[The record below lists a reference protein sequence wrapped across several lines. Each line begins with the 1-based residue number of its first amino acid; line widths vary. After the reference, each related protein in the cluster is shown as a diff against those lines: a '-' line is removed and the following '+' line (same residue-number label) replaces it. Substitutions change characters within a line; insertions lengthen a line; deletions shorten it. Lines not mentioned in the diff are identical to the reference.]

1 MPRLNFLPETYT
13 RQRFQKRMDM
23 VFVLLFVIIMGGIM
37 IANHVSVNAEGRMQA
52 KHQLVVDKYALASAT
67 TEEYF
72 AKQSKSRKKLKEA
85 ENGIKMEEST
95 PRSYLVWLV
104 TDACG
109 SEISLTQLSILTRQP
124 SVQRG
129 KKQTLK
135 PGQKPP
141 PPPPPITTMVIKG
154 LALND
159 SQILEM
165 LNQKLRAHP
174 MIAEA
179 TQENV
184 RETMVGG
191 EAYRE
196 FEIRVLLQDVDD
208 PMAIIAQSRKQT
220 FGSSSTD
227 AKTPEMPEIEE
238 VSP

>member
-23 VFVLLFVIIMGGIM
+23 VFVLLFVVIMGGIM
-37 IANHVSVNAEGRMQA
+37 IANHVSVNAEGRMQK
-52 KHQLVVDKYALASAT
+52 KHQWVVDKYTVASAT
-67 TEEYF
+67 TDAYF
-72 AKQSKSRKKLKEA
+72 AKKSGSRRKLREA
-85 ENGIKMEEST
+85 QNGIKREESI

-104 TDACG
+104 ADACG

-124 SVQRG
+124 VVRAG
-129 KKQTLK
+129 KKKTLK

-141 PPPPPITTMVIKG
+141 PPPPPITTMVIQG

-159 SQILEM
+159 SQILDM
-165 LNQKLRAHP
+165 LNQKLRTHP

-179 TQENV
+179 TQENI
-184 RETMVGG
+184 REKMVGD

-196 FEIRVLLQDVDD
+196 FQIRVLLQDVDD
-208 PMAIIAQSRKQT
+208 PMTIIANSRQQT

-227 AKTPEMPEIEE
+227 AETPEIEE